1 MYRVELWHGRGASA
15 VQRGAVGPYADRAA
29 ALADAAALAAP
40 GLSVRVVRTRAQA
53 PKAARKAARKAAPKA
68 ARKSSA
74 ARRNVGPLVAAA
86 ARALGPLAVELA
98 ASMAR
103 STADRFAAAD
113 TAGRVAMLRGALDL
127 PAFRLSP
134 LRVPLRL
141 ILRDDARAA
150 QLAQKLADA
159 LETGA
164 FDKALQSATVAAE
177 QRLR

>member
-53 PKAARKAARKAAPKA
+53 PKAARKAAPKA